1 MEESTSTSF
10 EDTQESDAVSAHA
23 TDEGRIDEL
32 EVKVAFQ
39 EETIRSLEAALTEQ
53 HRHLRHLEDE
63 IEGLKTA
70 LRRAVHHDQQDP
82 HEHHEA

>member
-1 MEESTSTSF
+1 MEDDTSF

-39 EETIRSLEAALTEQ
+39 DETIRHLEAALNEQ
-53 HRHLRHLEDE
+53 HRHLLRLEDE
-63 IEGLKTA
+63 LDRLKLA
-70 LRRAVHHDQQDP
+70 LRRAVHHEEQD
-82 HEHHEA
+82 HHEA